1 MAKRWLQAVDVIIDD
16 ATGALLVCSGL
27 EGAGKPD
34 LLVWAAGSDAYAE
47 PGSGEVT
54 HDATV
59 VFIRV
64 GSGGALVSI
73 GDEAGSEQPYVVP
86 PNYWREFAV
95 AGGIPSGARVV
106 AKNLVAG
113 TSFSDL
119 TVEVR

>member
-1 MAKRWLQAVDVIIDD
+1 MAKRWLHSVDVMVDD
-16 ATGALLVCSGL
+16 ETGALLVCSGL

-34 LLVWAAGSDAYAE
+34 LLAWAAGADAYAE
-47 PGSGEVT
+47 ADSGEVA

-64 GSGGALVSI
+64 GSSGALVSI
-73 GDEAGSEQPYVVP
+73 DDEAGSEKPYIIP

-95 AGGIPSGARVV
+95 PGGIPSGARIV

-113 TSFSDL
+113 SNFSDL
-119 TVEVR
+119 TVEAR